1 VPLLLLIVVAVACAA
16 LAAMLAAQYPTGV
29 VEEAVEESTAL
40 RRWLRARRDPQVL
53 TGLALTLAFGLVI
66 GGGLLLALLAAL
78 VRSNDT
84 LLDADAGIARWGNA
98 NAGHLSTRGLELV
111 TQLGEAH
118 TVLVLGVVLA
128 VVETIRTRTAA
139 VIGFLLV
146 VTLGDSL
153 VTNGVKELVNRAR
166 PTLNPIAHTLGPSFP
181 SGHSSTAAAFYAAA
195 ALLLARRRSRRV
207 RIALAATAVGIA
219 VAVGASRVL
228 LDVHWTSDVIAGLAL
243 GFGWFALCT
252 IAFGGRLLR
261 FGAPAEKA
269 ARVEAA
275 RAGDHEADEHHDD
288 RRFVHRT

>member
-1 VPLLLLIVVAVACAA
+1 VPLLLLIVVALASAA
-16 LAAMLAAQYPTGV
+16 LAAMLAAHYPTGV
-29 VEEAVEESTAL
+29 VEEAVEESSAL
-40 RRWLRARRDPQVL
+40 RRWVRARRDPEVL
-53 TGLALTLAFGLVI
+53 TGLALTVALALVI

-78 VRSNDT
+78 VRSNDA
-84 LLDADAGIARWGNA
+84 LLDADSGIARY
-98 NAGHLSTRGLELV
+98 GHAHASHLTTRGLELV
-111 TQLGEAH
+111 TQLGEAR

-128 VVETIRTRTAA
+128 VVETLRTRTAA

-166 PTLNPIAHTLGPSFP
+166 PTLNPIAQTLGPSFP

-195 ALLLARRRSRRV
+195 ALLLARGRSRRV
-207 RIALAATAVGIA
+207 RIALAGTAVGIA
-219 VAVGASRVL
+219 VAVAASRVL

-243 GFGWFALCT
+243 GFGWFALCA

-275 RAGDHEADEHHDD
+275 RAGDHESDEHHV